1 MCRGTSLLFFG
12 VDDSHTSSTGRTSG
26 GRGAPSPSTGEVS
39 RGEAKGEGQEGG
51 AGTQVGMTEPIGTHR
66 CWSAVPQL
74 WIDNVTADITLG
86 SQLRPLC
93 CGLSKREKAA
103 LT

>member
-1 MCRGTSLLFFG
+1 M
-12 VDDSHTSSTGRTSG
+12 
-26 GRGAPSPSTGEVS
+26 
-39 RGEAKGEGQEGG
+39 
-51 AGTQVGMTEPIGTHR
+51 GMTEPIGTHR